1 MGVLETIQA
10 VLDVLA
16 SVGEVT
22 FQGISFYLLV
32 RRVDEKEKPPE

>member
-1 MGVLETIQA
+1 MAVLEVVQA

-22 FQGISFYLLV
+22 FQGVSIYLLV
-32 RRVDEKEKPPE
+32 RRVDEKEKPPK